1 MMKLQETIRHR
12 HIRYRFIDSLPS
24 GAIVLDLGSGNGIMQ
39 NLIRNY
45 RNDLRFVS
53 VDKEDYSDCFPK
65 GTFFK
70 VDINNERLPTD
81 SDSIDAVFCNHVLEH
96 LNSYNLI
103 QSEIKRVLKRD
114 GSVYIEVPS
123 SRSLYFPSLGFFKGQ
138 KGPTN
143 FFDDYTHVKPFTRQ
157 SLYLFGQKLGLREIK
172 TGFARNWGL
181 VLLSPILLPY
191 SILKK
196 DRQLLA
202 SIAWSIT
209 GWCVYLYGKQ
219 VSK

>member
-1 MMKLQETIRHR
+1 MKLRDIIRQR
-12 HIRYRFIDSLPS
+12 HIRYRFIDSLPA
-24 GAIVLDLGSGNGIMQ
+24 GGVVLDLGCGNGLMQ
-39 NLIRNY
+39 NLIRDY
-45 RNDLRFVS
+45 RKDLRFIS
-53 VDKEDYSDCFPK
+53 VDREDYSNCFPL

-70 VDINNERLPTD
+70 VDITNERLPVD
-81 SDSIDAVFCNHVLEH
+81 SNSIDAVFCNHVLEH
-96 LNSYNLI
+96 LNSYELI

-114 GSVYIEVPS
+114 GSVYIETPS
-123 SRSLYFPSLGFFKGQ
+123 SRSLYFPSIGFFKGQ
-138 KGPTN
+138 SGPTN

-202 SIAWSIT
+202 SILWSN

-219 VSK
+219 ISK

>member
-1 MMKLQETIRHR
+1 MIKLEDIIRQR
-12 HIRYRFIDSLPS
+12 HIHYRFIDSLPA
-24 GAIVLDLGSGNGIMQ
+24 GAVVLDLGSGNGSMQ

-45 RNDLRFVS
+45 RKDLRFVS
-53 VDKEDYSDCFPK
+53 VDREDYSNCFPT
-65 GTFFK
+65 GAFFK
-70 VDINNERLPTD
+70 VDISNERLPID

-96 LNSYNLI
+96 LNSYDLI

-114 GSVYIEVPS
+114 GSVYIETPS
-123 SRSLYFPSLGFFKGQ
+123 SRSLYFPSLSFFKGQ
-138 KGPTN
+138 NGPTN
-143 FFDDYTHVKPFTRQ
+143 FFDDYTHAKPFTCQ
-157 SLYLFGQKLGLREIK
+157 SLYLFGEKIGLREIK
-172 TGFARNWGL
+172 TGFARNRGL

-202 SIAWSIT
+202 SILWSIT

-219 VSK
+219 LSK